1 MVYKGKSLINS
12 DGFELKSIV
21 SQVSILQ
28 INLRLW
34 CFEQVT
40 SPHELNFFN
49 VNQKKVNFICTVNIN

>member
-28 INLRLW
+28 NNGVRKSEESE
-34 CFEQVT
+34 F
-40 SPHELNFFN
+40 
-49 VNQKKVNFICTVNIN
+49 